1 MQVVLAGFF
10 LSTLSWIAYLQ
21 FRSSTST
28 LEQRVATINAN
39 FGTGF
44 ACEPFLG
51 RDGHGFLFDEG
62 SGKVCYLTGEE
73 GELLDFDYF
82 RSWGLAGSGDHAFI
96 FLTTDKNRPVI
107 KITVGSLAEMAIWRK
122 RLADTLPPIVP
133 AALAA

>member
-1 MQVVLAGFF
+1 MN
-10 LSTLSWIAYLQ
+10 LSSA
-21 FRSSTST
+21 
-28 LEQRVATINAN
+28 ATA
-39 FGTGF
+39 T
-44 ACEPFLG
+44 
-51 RDGHGFLFDEG
+51 GFLFDEG

-82 RSWGLAGSGDHAFI
+82 RSWGLTGSGDHAFI

-107 KITVGSLAEMAIWRK
+107 KINVGSLAEMAIWRK